1 MNHYVKYEIYTFI
14 KYAKLCNGVQIKRI
28 MVAKNG
34 NQQLEDID
42 MNFRSEKVKWQE
54 TEKM

>member
-14 KYAKLCNGVQIKRI
+14 KNAKLCNGVQIKRI